1 MLRILPLYL
10 FIFLL
15 ITGVALSQDNRNKDI
30 PENYQLLDR
39 IIAVVNGRPV
49 LESELILYQ
58 KFYRIPDRK
67 KALEG
72 LIDQILI
79 SQVAKRRGL
88 NVSPEEVK
96 KALEKLA
103 ERNGITVEELK
114 KLFAKEGIAVV
125 EVKDLIR
132 RQILVARFIQLYI
145 REKLLE
151 SMSEGKV
158 MQFADIRILYLDKN
172 SDNFKDKYEKV
183 KKALKNKKNS
193 FLDLVKLY
201 SDDVLT
207 KEDGGLLKNVKKGM
221 LRPEVENKL
230 WGRKRG
236 EIFEVDTKEGVYF
249 IKIEDIRKK
258 LVEKGK
264 DAEELNKKVD
274 KEIKFLLKKLR
285 ENSIIEYLNYNESNR
300 T

>member
-1 MLRILPLYL
+1 MFRFLSFY
-10 FIFLL
+10 FFTFLL
-15 ITGVALSQDNRNKDI
+15 ITGIVLAKDVKKQKI
-30 PENYQLLDR
+30 PDNYQLLDR

-58 KFYRIPDRK
+58 KFYRISDRK

-79 SQVAKRRGL
+79 SQIAKRRGL
-88 NVSPEEVK
+88 KVSPDEVK

-132 RQILVARFIQLYI
+132 RQILVSRFIQLYI
-145 REKLLE
+145 RDKLLE
-151 SMSEGKV
+151 GMSEGKV
-158 MQFADIRILYLDKN
+158 MQFADIRILFLDKN
-172 SDNFKDKYEKV
+172 SENFKEKYEKV
-183 KKALKNKKNS
+183 KQALKNKDEKFS
-193 FLDLVKLY
+193 SIVKLY
-201 SDDVLT
+201 SDDILT

-221 LRPEVENKL
+221 LRAEVENKL

-236 EIFEVDTKEGVYF
+236 DIFEVDTKEGVYI
-249 IKIEDIRKK
+249 IKVEDIRKK

-264 DAEELNKKVD
+264 DAEELNKKVK
-274 KEIKFLLKKLR
+274 KEIDFLLKKLR
-285 ENSIIEYLNYNESNR
+285 ENSIIEYMDYGDL
-300 T
+300 